1 MRLNKIQLMVDISFI
16 TKQRSAKWWRGKE
29 MVPHLRQLGHDDP
42 STKKIKDVLTE
53 MVNLQYLE
61 KIRVKKQ
68 WTLYAYRYR
77 RSFESNHS
85 TVIQRTQEDVLR

>member
-1 MRLNKIQLMVDISFI
+1 MQLNKIQLMVDISFI

-29 MVPHLRQLGHDDP
+29 LVPHLRQLGHDDP

-68 WTLYAYRYR
+68 WTLYAYRFKR
-77 RSFESNHS
+77 EFTSNHG
-85 TVIQRTQEDVLR
+85 TVVQRTQEDVLW